1 MSKQMKDIIIVGFAL
16 FSMFFGAGNLLFPPY
31 LGLVSGQ
38 NWLLSI
44 FAFVLADA
52 GIALLVIIASAKCSG
67 SLDDILSRSGKTL
80 ARIISIAALSCLA
93 LLVIPRT
100 AATTYEMGIMPIIG
114 DFGSLSRIICSMI
127 FFALTLVLTI
137 KGSKVIDIIG
147 KFLTPAL
154 LLILFILIIK
164 GIISPIADPN
174 PAQLIDRNL
183 FAAGFTQGYQTMDA
197 LGAASMA
204 TIMLLSLAHKGYT
217 DEKQKISM
225 TIKSGVVACVFLG
238 LVYGGL
244 AFLGSTVS
252 TMFGTDVPQASLLV
266 EITNLLYGYTGKA
279 ILGLIVAL
287 ACLTTAIGLTS
298 AIANYFAGITKIK
311 YEQYVIGICV
321 ASTVIANLGVDFII
335 TFSVPI
341 LQLVY
346 PVLLVLVLMTLAGA
360 HIKNDNAFKGA
371 AYATLATSM
380 FNILYSLTGTCGFI
394 NQIPLTDLGFNW
406 IIPAVIFGLI
416 GSFINRGSD
425 NHSQNAES

>member
-1 MSKQMKDIIIVGFAL
+1 MSKQMRDIIIVGFAL

-80 ARIISIAALSCLA
+80 ARIISVAALSCLA

-100 AATTYEMGIMPIIG
+100 AATTYEMGVMPIIG
-114 DFGSLSRIICSMI
+114 DFGSVARIISSAI

-154 LLILFILIIK
+154 LLVLFILIIK
-164 GIISPIADPN
+164 GIITPIADPN
-174 PAQLIDRNL
+174 PGQLIDRNL
-183 FAAGFTQGYQTMDA
+183 FAEGFTQ
-197 LGAASMA
+197 GAASMA

-217 DEKQKISM
+217 DEKEKISM
-225 TIKSGVVACVFLG
+225 TIKSGVVACIFLG

-244 AFLGSTVS
+244 AYLGSTVS

-287 ACLTTAIGLTS
+287 ACLTTSIGLTS
-298 AIANYFAGITKIK
+298 AISNYFAGITKIK
-311 YEQYVIGICV
+311 YEQYVIGICI
-321 ASTVIANLGVDFII
+321 ASTIIANLGVDFII
-335 TFSVPI
+335 KFSVPI

-346 PVLLVLVLMTLAGA
+346 PVLLVLVLMTLAGS

-394 NQIPLTDLGFNW
+394 NNIPLTDLGFNW
-406 IIPAVIFGLI
+406 VIPALIFGVI
-416 GSFINRGSD
+416 GAFIKTGTNSPKVQ
-425 NHSQNAES
+425 S

>member
-31 LGLVSGQ
+31 LGLVSGV
-38 NWLLSI
+38 NWWI
-44 FAFVLADA
+44 AIIAFVLADA

-67 SLDDILSRSGKTL
+67 SLDDILSRAGKKL
-80 ARIISIAALSCLA
+80 ARVIGIAALSCLA

-100 AATTYEMGIMPIIG
+100 AATTYEMGVMPIIG
-114 DFGSLSRIICSMI
+114 DYGVIVRIIASVI

-154 LLILFILIIK
+154 LLVLFVLIIK
-164 GIISPIADPN
+164 GIISPIAQAN
-174 PAQLIDRNL
+174 TGQLIDNNL
-183 FAAGFTQGYQTMDA
+183 FAEGFTQGYQTMDA

-217 DEKQKISM
+217 DEKEKIGM
-225 TIKSGVVACVFLG
+225 TIKSGIVACLFLG

-266 EITNLLYGYTGKA
+266 QITNLLFGYIGRV
-279 ILGLIVAL
+279 ILGVIVAL
-287 ACLTTAIGLTS
+287 ACLTTSIGLTS
-298 AIANYFAGITKIK
+298 AIANYFSGITRLS
-311 YEQYVIGICV
+311 YEQFVIGICV

-335 TFSVPI
+335 QFSVPI

-346 PVLLVLVLMTLAGA
+346 PVLLVLVLMTLAGSY
-360 HIKNDNAFKGA
+360 IKNDNAFKGA
-371 AYATLATSM
+371 AYATLATSA
-380 FNILYSLTGTCGFI
+380 FNVIFSLTGSCAFI
-394 NQIPLTDLGFNW
+394 NSLPLTHLGFNW
-406 IIPAVIFGLI
+406 VGPAVVFGILGALI
-416 GSFINRGSD
+416 KSNSNKD
-425 NHSQNAES
+425 QEQVKA

>member
-38 NWLLSI
+38 SWLVSI

-100 AATTYEMGIMPIIG
+100 AATTYEMGITPIIG
-114 DFGSLSRIICSMI
+114 EYGSIARIIASVV

-137 KGSKVIDIIG
+137 KGSRVIDIIG

-154 LLILFILIIK
+154 LLILFLLIMK
-164 GIISPIADPN
+164 GVISPIAEAN
-174 PAQLIDRNL
+174 PGQLIEDNL
-183 FAAGFTQGYQTMDA
+183 FAVGFTQGYQTVDA

-217 DEKQKISM
+217 DEKEKIGM
-225 TIKSGVVACVFLG
+225 TIKSGIVACVFLG

-266 EITNLLYGYTGKA
+266 EITNLLFGYTGKV
-279 ILGLIVAL
+279 ILGVIVAL
-287 ACLTTAIGLTS
+287 ACLTTSIGLTS
-298 AIANYFAGITKIK
+298 AISNYFAGITKLT

-335 TFSVPI
+335 NFSVPI

-360 HIKNDNAFKGA
+360 YIKNDNAFKGA
-371 AYATLATSM
+371 AYATLTTSAL
-380 FNILYSLTGTCGFI
+380 NVIYSMTGNFEFI
-394 NQIPLTDLGFNW
+394 NNLPLTNLGFNW
-406 IIPAVIFGLI
+406 VCPAIVFGLI
-416 GSFINRGSD
+416 GVFIKSSNKSKA
-425 NHSQNAES
+425 NV

>member
-38 NWLLSI
+38 SWLI
-44 FAFVLADA
+44 AIVAFVLADA

-67 SLDDILSRSGKTL
+67 SLDEILSRSGKTL

-100 AATTYEMGIMPIIG
+100 AATTYEMGVMPIIG
-114 DFGSLSRIICSMI
+114 DYGSIVRILASAI
-127 FFALTLVLTI
+127 FFTLTLVLTI

-154 LLILFILIIK
+154 LLVLFVLIIK
-164 GIISPIADPN
+164 GVISPIADPN
-174 PAQLIDRNL
+174 PGQLIKTNL
-183 FAAGFTQGYQTMDA
+183 FAEGFKQGYQTMDA

-217 DEKQKISM
+217 DEKEKISM
-225 TIKSGVVACVFLG
+225 TIKSGIVACVFLG

-266 EITNLLYGYTGKA
+266 EITNLIFGYTGKV
-279 ILGLIVAL
+279 ILGVIVAL
-287 ACLTTAIGLTS
+287 ACLTTSIGLTS
-298 AIANYFAGITKIK
+298 AISNYFAGITKFT

-335 TFSVPI
+335 QFSVPI

-346 PVLLVLVLMTLAGA
+346 PVLLVLVLMTLAGDY
-360 HIKNDNAFKGA
+360 IKNDNAFKGA
-371 AYATLATSM
+371 AYATLVTSALNVIFSM
-380 FNILYSLTGTCGFI
+380 TGNFGFVNKLPLTG
-394 NQIPLTDLGFNW
+394 LGFNW
-406 IIPAVIFGLI
+406 VVPALIFGII
-416 GSFINRGSD
+416 GAFINSNSNKTKAG
-425 NHSQNAES
+425 A